1 MWISQRLTIMYSILM
16 SPQVPEQHSQ
26 NHSSLSCVRL
36 ARMKLCGCE
45 SANSHWILKLKCTLL
60 RRVTKIY
67 FQYTDVN
74 NFKTR
79 MHKHP
84 RYLTYNL
91 PLYEYLYV
99 PLVVKACTTCHL
111 CSVHIC
117 KEIKQSNGHL

>member
-1 MWISQRLTIMYSILM
+1 MPSRRAALKKIQLNHFNIGLALLGDTMWMSQRLTIMYSILM

-36 ARMKLCGCE
+36 TRMKLCGCE
-45 SANSHWILKLKCTLL
+45 STNSHWILKLKCTLL
-60 RRVTKIY
+60 RRVTKVY

-91 PLYEYLYV
+91 PL
-99 PLVVKACTTCHL
+99 
-111 CSVHIC
+111 I
-117 KEIKQSNGHL
+117 